1 MFFRKKELNRLQ
13 ELQSVSIVKNTM
25 PPEKKNGI
33 LRDLAVYGQSGSTFA
48 FCVVIGLCM
57 GWYLDDKV
65 FAGRTAPWLTFIFLG
80 FGIAAG
86 FKQLWDLSRKIA
98 QDDEKHDKK

>member
-1 MFFRKKELNRLQ
+1 MAQ
-13 ELQSVSIVKNTM
+13 
-25 PPEKKNGI
+25 EKKNGI

-48 FCVVIGLCM
+48 FCVVIGLGA
-57 GWYLDDKV
+57 GWYLDNKV
-65 FAGRTAPWLTFIFLG
+65 FTGRTEPWLTLIFLG

-98 QDDEKHDKK
+98 EDDEKHVSK